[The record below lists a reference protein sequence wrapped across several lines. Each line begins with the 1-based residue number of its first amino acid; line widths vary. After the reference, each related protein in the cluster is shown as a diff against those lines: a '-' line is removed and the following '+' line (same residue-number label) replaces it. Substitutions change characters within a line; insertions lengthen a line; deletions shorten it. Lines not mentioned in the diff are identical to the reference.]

1 VAVVATTAEA
11 AVVAEAAAIANPNF
25 EPNGLRSNPQ
35 PISFPAPL
43 FKREQEGMPQE
54 LKFSAF
60 AD

>member
-1 VAVVATTAEA
+1 
-11 AVVAEAAAIANPNF
+11 VVAEAAAIANPNF